1 MEILSKTQKQLL
13 TQERDL
19 LNRLQLSLTEYD
31 VKAEDLAAL
40 TESIRQL
47 DDFFLLVVVGEFN
60 AGKSAFIN
68 ALLGER
74 ILAEGVTPTTTK
86 VNILRFGEEKKKSSL
101 SENVE
106 SLTYE
111 ADFLKEISIV
121 DTPGTNAIIREHEEI
136 TSLFVPRSDL
146 ILFITSADR
155 PFTESERIFLENIR
169 SWGKKVVLV
178 INKIDILQS
187 PEALEEIQN
196 FVGENAKTTLKT
208 IPEIFPISAQQAL
221 LAKQGKPELWQE
233 SRFEALES
241 YIMTTLDQESR
252 LELKLLNPLGV
263 GKHLSSQYK
272 EFFEHRLKLLQDD
285 LVLIKD
291 VEDQL
296 IVFQKDMLE
305 SFQLRMSDIIKILL
319 EMEQRGEDFFTEY
332 IRLARILD
340 LMKKEKI
347 QKDYED
353 MVVAE
358 VPSQIEHK
366 VTAIIDW
373 LVDANLRQWQAIT
386 NHISEGRQKHKG
398 RMVGDIGTF
407 IYDRERL
414 INSIQKEATRVLK
427 SYDKTREADLIARR
441 SQNAVAATAAI
452 SAGALGLGTLVT
464 VLATT
469 MATDVTGILLAGV
482 MAALG
487 LFIIPTRRRNAKK
500 EMRAKVKMMRDQLT
514 KSLSTHF
521 NHEIERGLQEIKDT
535 IAPYTRFIRSENEKN
550 QLAHQALENYLG
562 EIINL
567 TDQIGS
573 SGKEGRVDS
582 PPSLH

>member
-1 MEILSKTQKQLL
+1 MEILSKIQKQLL

-19 LNRLQLSLTEYD
+19 LNRLRLSLAEYGA
-31 VKAEDLAAL
+31 KEEDQTAL

-68 ALLGER
+68 ALLGDK

-86 VNILRFGEEKKKSSL
+86 VNILRYGEVKEKSSL

-106 SLTYE
+106 SLTFD

-136 TSLFVPRSDL
+136 TSLFIPRSDL
-146 ILFITSADR
+146 ILFVTSADR
-155 PFTESERIFLENIR
+155 PFTESERIFLEKIR
-169 SWGKKVVLV
+169 SWGKKIVLV

-187 PEALEEIQN
+187 PEALEEIRV
-196 FVGENAKTTLKT
+196 FVAENAKITLKT
-208 IPEIFPISAQQAL
+208 TPDIFPISAQQAL
-221 LAKQGKPELWQE
+221 NAKQGKPELWKE

-252 LELKLLNPLGV
+252 LRLKLLNPLGV
-263 GKHLSSQYK
+263 GKHLSSQYA
-272 EFFEHRLKLLQDD
+272 EFFDHRLKLLQGD
-285 LVLIKD
+285 LDLIKD

-296 IVFQKDMLE
+296 IIFRKDMLE
-305 SFQLRMSDIIKILL
+305 SFRLRMSDIIKILL
-319 EMEQRGEDFFTEY
+319 ELEQRGEDFFTEY
-332 IRLARILD
+332 IRLGRILD

-347 QKDYED
+347 RKDYEE

-358 VPSQIEHK
+358 VPAQIEQK

-414 INSIQKEATRVLK
+414 INSIQKEAIRVVE
-427 SYDKTREADLIARR
+427 SYDKTWEADQIARS

-452 SAGALGLGTLVT
+452 SAGAVGLGTLVT

-469 MATDVTGILLAGV
+469 MAADVTGILLAGA

-500 EMRAKVKMMRDQLT
+500 EMRVKVKTMRDQLT
-514 KSLSTHF
+514 DSLSTHF
-521 NHEIERGLQEIKDT
+521 NQEIERSLQEIKDT

-550 QLAHQALENYLG
+550 HLANQALKNYVV

-567 TDQIGS
+567 TDQIES
-573 SGKEGRVDS
+573 SNK
-582 PPSLH
+582 

>member
-13 TQERDL
+13 SQERDL
-19 LNRLQLSLTEYD
+19 LNRLRLSLAEYR
-31 VKAEDLAAL
+31 VKEEDQTAL

-68 ALLGER
+68 ALLGEKF
-74 ILAEGVTPTTTK
+74 LAEGVTPTTTK
-86 VNILRFGEEKKKSSL
+86 VNILRYGEEKEKSIL
-101 SENVE
+101 SENIE
-106 SLTYE
+106 SLTFD

-146 ILFITSADR
+146 ILFVTSADR
-155 PFTESERIFLENIR
+155 PFTESERIFLEKIR
-169 SWGKKVVLV
+169 SWGKKIVLV

-187 PEALEEIQN
+187 PEALEEIRV
-196 FVGENAKTTLKT
+196 FVAENAKTTLKT
-208 IPEIFPISAQQAL
+208 TPDIFPISAQQAL
-221 LAKQGKPELWQE
+221 NAKQGKPELWKE

-241 YIMTTLDQESR
+241 YIITTLDQESR
-252 LELKLLNPLGV
+252 LQLKLLNPLGV
-263 GKHLSSQYK
+263 GKHLSSQYA
-272 EFFEHRLKLLQDD
+272 EFFDHRLKLLQGD
-285 LVLIKD
+285 LDLIKD

-296 IVFQKDMLE
+296 IVFRKDMLE
-305 SFQLRMSDIIKILL
+305 SFRLRMSDIIKILL
-319 EMEQRGEDFFTEY
+319 ELEQRGEDFFTEY
-332 IRLARILD
+332 IRLGRIFD

-347 QKDYED
+347 RKDYEE
-353 MVVAE
+353 MVVAD
-358 VPSQIEHK
+358 VPAQIEQK

-414 INSIQKEATRVLK
+414 INSIQKEANRVVE
-427 SYDKTREADLIARR
+427 SYDKTREADQIARS

-452 SAGALGLGTLVT
+452 SAGAVGLGTLVT
-464 VLATT
+464 ILATT
-469 MATDVTGILLAGV
+469 MAADVTGILLAGA

-500 EMRAKVKMMRDQLT
+500 DMRVKVKAMRDQLT
-514 KSLSTHF
+514 NSLSTHF
-521 NHEIERGLQEIKDT
+521 NQEIERSLQEIKDT

-550 QLAHQALENYLG
+550 RLANQALKNYIR

-567 TDQIGS
+567 TDQIES
-573 SGKEGRVDS
+573 SEK
-582 PPSLH
+582 

>member
-1 MEILSKTQKQLL
+1 MEILSKLQKQLL

-31 VKAEDLAAL
+31 VKAEDLTAL

-106 SLTYE
+106 SLTYQ

-146 ILFITSADR
+146 ILFVTSADR

-187 PEALEEIQN
+187 AEALEEIQN
-196 FVGENAKTTLKT
+196 FVAENAKITLKT

-263 GKHLSSQYK
+263 GKHLSNQYK

-296 IVFQKDMLE
+296 IVFRKDMLE

-358 VPSQIEHK
+358 VPTQIEHK

-414 INSIQKEATRVLK
+414 INSIQNDATRVLK
-427 SYDKTREADLIARR
+427 SYDKTREADQIARR

-452 SAGALGLGTLVT
+452 SAGAVGLGTLVT

-469 MATDVTGILLAGV
+469 MATDVTGILLAGA

-573 SGKEGRVDS
+573 SGK
-582 PPSLH
+582 

>member
-1 MEILSKTQKQLL
+1 MEILSKIQKQLL
-13 TQERDL
+13 SKERDL
-19 LNRLQLSLTEYD
+19 LNRLRLSLAEYGA
-31 VKAEDLAAL
+31 KEEDQTAL

-68 ALLGER
+68 ALLGDK

-86 VNILRFGEEKKKSSL
+86 VNILRYGEVKEKSSL

-106 SLTYE
+106 SLTFD

-136 TSLFVPRSDL
+136 TSLFIPRSDL
-146 ILFITSADR
+146 ILFVTSADR
-155 PFTESERIFLENIR
+155 PFTESERIFLEKIQ
-169 SWGKKVVLV
+169 SWGKKIVLV

-187 PEALEEIQN
+187 PEALEEIRV
-196 FVGENAKTTLKT
+196 FVAENAKITLKT
-208 IPEIFPISAQQAL
+208 TADIFPISAQQAL
-221 LAKQGKPELWQE
+221 NAKQGKPELWKE

-241 YIMTTLDQESR
+241 YIMTTLDEESR
-252 LELKLLNPLGV
+252 LRLKLLNPLGV
-263 GKHLSSQYK
+263 GKHLSSQYA
-272 EFFEHRLKLLQDD
+272 EFFDHRLKLLKGD
-285 LVLIKD
+285 LDLIKD

-296 IVFQKDMLE
+296 IIFRKDMLE
-305 SFQLRMSDIIKILL
+305 SFRLRMSDIIKILL
-319 EMEQRGEDFFTEY
+319 ELEQRGEDFFTEY
-332 IRLARILD
+332 IRLSRILD

-347 QKDYED
+347 RKDYEEI
-353 MVVAE
+353 VVAE
-358 VPSQIEHK
+358 VPAQIEQK

-386 NHISEGRQKHKG
+386 NHISEGWQKHKG

-414 INSIQKEATRVLK
+414 INSIQKEANRVVE
-427 SYDKTREADLIARR
+427 SYDKTREADQIARS

-452 SAGALGLGTLVT
+452 SAGAVGLGTLVT

-469 MATDVTGILLAGV
+469 MAADVTGILLAGA

-500 EMRAKVKMMRDQLT
+500 EMRVKVKTMRDQLT
-514 KSLSTHF
+514 DSLSTHF
-521 NHEIERGLQEIKDT
+521 NQEIERSLQEIIDT

-550 QLAHQALENYLG
+550 RLADQALKNYVV

-567 TDQIGS
+567 TDQIES
-573 SGKEGRVDS
+573 SEK
-582 PPSLH
+582 

>member
-1 MEILSKTQKQLL
+1 MEILSKLQKQLL

-31 VKAEDLAAL
+31 VKAEDLTAL

-101 SENVE
+101 SENIE
-106 SLTYE
+106 SLTYQ

-146 ILFITSADR
+146 ILFVTSADR

-196 FVGENAKTTLKT
+196 FVAENAKTTLKT

-263 GKHLSSQYK
+263 GKHLSNQYK

-296 IVFQKDMLE
+296 IVFRKDMLE

-319 EMEQRGEDFFTEY
+319 EMEQRGEDFFNEY

-358 VPSQIEHK
+358 VPTQIEHK

-373 LVDANLRQWQAIT
+373 FVDANLRQWQAII

-407 IYDRERL
+407 VYDRERL
-414 INSIQKEATRVLK
+414 INSIQNDAIRVLK
-427 SYDKTREADLIARR
+427 SYDKTREADQIARR

-452 SAGALGLGTLVT
+452 SAGAVGLGTLVT

-469 MATDVTGILLAGV
+469 MATDVTGILLAGA

-573 SGKEGRVDS
+573 SGK
-582 PPSLH
+582 

>member
-1 MEILSKTQKQLL
+1 MEILSKIQKQLL

-19 LNRLQLSLTEYD
+19 LNRLRLSLAEYGA
-31 VKAEDLAAL
+31 KEEDQTAL

-68 ALLGER
+68 ALLGDK

-86 VNILRFGEEKKKSSL
+86 VNILRYGEVKEKSSL

-106 SLTYE
+106 SLTFD

-136 TSLFVPRSDL
+136 TSLFIPRSDL
-146 ILFITSADR
+146 ILFVTSADR
-155 PFTESERIFLENIR
+155 PFTESERIFLEKIR
-169 SWGKKVVLV
+169 SWGKKIVLV

-187 PEALEEIQN
+187 PEALEEIRV
-196 FVGENAKTTLKT
+196 FVAENAKITLKT
-208 IPEIFPISAQQAL
+208 TPDIFPISAQQAL
-221 LAKQGKPELWQE
+221 NAKQGKPELWKE

-241 YIMTTLDQESR
+241 YIMTTLDEESR
-252 LELKLLNPLGV
+252 LRLKLLNPLGV
-263 GKHLSSQYK
+263 GKHLSSQYA
-272 EFFEHRLKLLQDD
+272 EFFAHRLKLLQGD
-285 LVLIKD
+285 LDLIKD

-296 IVFQKDMLE
+296 IIFRKDMLE
-305 SFQLRMSDIIKILL
+305 SFRLRMSDIIKILL
-319 EMEQRGEDFFTEY
+319 ELEQRGEDFFTEY
-332 IRLARILD
+332 IRLGRILD

-347 QKDYED
+347 RKDYEE

-358 VPSQIEHK
+358 VPAQIEQK

-414 INSIQKEATRVLK
+414 INSIQKEAIRVVE
-427 SYDKTREADLIARR
+427 SYDKTWEADQIARS

-452 SAGALGLGTLVT
+452 SAGAVGLGTLVT

-469 MATDVTGILLAGV
+469 MAADVTGILLAGA
-482 MAALG
+482 MAVLG

-500 EMRAKVKMMRDQLT
+500 EMRVKVKTMRDQLT
-514 KSLSTHF
+514 DSLSTHF
-521 NHEIERGLQEIKDT
+521 NQEIERSLQEIKDT

-550 QLAHQALENYLG
+550 HLANQALKNYVV

-567 TDQIGS
+567 TDQIES
-573 SGKEGRVDS
+573 SNK
-582 PPSLH
+582 

>member
-1 MEILSKTQKQLL
+1 MEILSKIQKQLL

-19 LNRLQLSLTEYD
+19 LNRLRLSLAEYD

-68 ALLGER
+68 ALLGEK

-86 VNILRFGEEKKKSSL
+86 VNILRFGKEKKKSSL

-121 DTPGTNAIIREHEEI
+121 DTPGTNAIIRKHEEI

-146 ILFITSADR
+146 ILFVTSADR
-155 PFTESERIFLENIR
+155 PYTESERIFLENIR

-196 FVGENAKTTLKT
+196 FVAENAKTTLKT

-221 LAKQGKPELWQE
+221 MAKQGKPELWQE

-291 VEDQL
+291 VDDQL
-296 IVFQKDMLE
+296 IVFRKDMLE

-319 EMEQRGEDFFTEY
+319 EMEQRGEDFFNEY

-353 MVVAE
+353 MVVGE
-358 VPSQIEHK
+358 VPSQIEQK

-407 IYDRERL
+407 VYDRERL

-427 SYDKTREADLIARR
+427 SYDKTREADQIARR

-452 SAGALGLGTLVT
+452 SAGAVGLGTLVT

-469 MATDVTGILLAGV
+469 MATDVTGILLAGA

-521 NHEIERGLQEIKDT
+521 NHEIERGLQDIKDT

-550 QLAHQALENYLG
+550 QLAYQALENYLG

-573 SGKEGRVDS
+573 SGN
-582 PPSLH
+582 

>member
-1 MEILSKTQKQLL
+1 MEILSKIQKQLL

-19 LNRLQLSLTEYD
+19 LNRLRLSLAEYGA
-31 VKAEDLAAL
+31 KEEDQTAL
-40 TESIRQL
+40 MESIRQL

-68 ALLGER
+68 ALLGDK

-86 VNILRFGEEKKKSSL
+86 VNILRYGEVKEKSSL

-106 SLTYE
+106 SLTFD

-136 TSLFVPRSDL
+136 TSLFIPRSDL
-146 ILFITSADR
+146 ILFVTSADR
-155 PFTESERIFLENIR
+155 PFTESERIFLEKIR
-169 SWGKKVVLV
+169 SWGKKIVLV

-187 PEALEEIQN
+187 PEALEEIRV
-196 FVGENAKTTLKT
+196 FVAENAKITLKT
-208 IPEIFPISAQQAL
+208 TPDIFPISAQQAL
-221 LAKQGKPELWQE
+221 NAKQGKPELWKE

-252 LELKLLNPLGV
+252 LRLKLLNPLGV
-263 GKHLSSQYK
+263 GKHLSSQYA
-272 EFFEHRLKLLQDD
+272 EFFDHRLKLLQGD
-285 LVLIKD
+285 LDLIKD

-296 IVFQKDMLE
+296 IIFRKDMLE
-305 SFQLRMSDIIKILL
+305 SFRLRMSDIIKILL
-319 EMEQRGEDFFTEY
+319 ELEQRGEDFFTEY
-332 IRLARILD
+332 IRLGRILD

-347 QKDYED
+347 RKDYEE

-358 VPSQIEHK
+358 VPAQIEQK

-414 INSIQKEATRVLK
+414 INSIQKEAIRVVE
-427 SYDKTREADLIARR
+427 SYDKTWEADQIARS

-452 SAGALGLGTLVT
+452 SAGAVGLGTLVT

-469 MATDVTGILLAGV
+469 MAADVTGILLAGA

-500 EMRAKVKMMRDQLT
+500 EMRVKIKTMRDQLT
-514 KSLSTHF
+514 DSLSTHF
-521 NHEIERGLQEIKDT
+521 NQEIERSLQEIKDT

-550 QLAHQALENYLG
+550 HLANQALKNYVV

-567 TDQIGS
+567 TDQIES
-573 SGKEGRVDS
+573 SNK
-582 PPSLH
+582 

>member
-1 MEILSKTQKQLL
+1 MEILSKIQKQLL

-19 LNRLQLSLTEYD
+19 LNRLRLSLAEYGA
-31 VKAEDLAAL
+31 KEEDQTAL

-68 ALLGER
+68 ALLGDK

-86 VNILRFGEEKKKSSL
+86 VNILRYGEVKEKSSL

-106 SLTYE
+106 SLTFD

-136 TSLFVPRSDL
+136 TSLFIPRSDL
-146 ILFITSADR
+146 ILFVTSADR
-155 PFTESERIFLENIR
+155 PFTESERIFLEKIR
-169 SWGKKVVLV
+169 SWGKKIVLV

-187 PEALEEIQN
+187 PEALEEIRV
-196 FVGENAKTTLKT
+196 FVAENAKITLKT
-208 IPEIFPISAQQAL
+208 TPDIFPISAQQAL
-221 LAKQGKPELWQE
+221 NAKQGKPELWKE

-241 YIMTTLDQESR
+241 YIMTTLDEESR
-252 LELKLLNPLGV
+252 LRLKLLNPLGV
-263 GKHLSSQYK
+263 GKHLSSQYA
-272 EFFEHRLKLLQDD
+272 EFFDHRLKLLQGD
-285 LVLIKD
+285 LDLIKD

-296 IVFQKDMLE
+296 IIFRKDMLE
-305 SFQLRMSDIIKILL
+305 SFRLRMSDIIKILL
-319 EMEQRGEDFFTEY
+319 ELEQRGEDFFTEY
-332 IRLARILD
+332 IRLGRILD

-347 QKDYED
+347 RKDYEE

-358 VPSQIEHK
+358 VPAQIEQK

-414 INSIQKEATRVLK
+414 INSIQKEAIRVVE
-427 SYDKTREADLIARR
+427 SYDKTWEADQIARS

-452 SAGALGLGTLVT
+452 SAGAVGLGTLVT

-469 MATDVTGILLAGV
+469 MAADVTGILLAGA

-500 EMRAKVKMMRDQLT
+500 EMRVKVKTMRDQLT
-514 KSLSTHF
+514 DSLSTHF
-521 NHEIERGLQEIKDT
+521 NQEIERSLQEIKDT

-550 QLAHQALENYLG
+550 HLANQALKNYVV

-567 TDQIGS
+567 TDQIES
-573 SGKEGRVDS
+573 SNK
-582 PPSLH
+582 

>member
-1 MEILSKTQKQLL
+1 MEILSKIQKQLL
-13 TQERDL
+13 SKERDL
-19 LNRLQLSLTEYD
+19 LNRLRLSLAEYGA
-31 VKAEDLAAL
+31 KEEDQTAL

-68 ALLGER
+68 ALLGDK

-86 VNILRFGEEKKKSSL
+86 VNILRYGEVKEKSSL

-106 SLTYE
+106 SLTFD

-136 TSLFVPRSDL
+136 TSLFIPRSDL
-146 ILFITSADR
+146 ILFVTSADR
-155 PFTESERIFLENIR
+155 PFTESERIFLEKIR
-169 SWGKKVVLV
+169 SWGKKIVLV

-187 PEALEEIQN
+187 PEALEEILV
-196 FVGENAKTTLKT
+196 FVAENAKITLKT
-208 IPEIFPISAQQAL
+208 TPDIFPISAQQAL
-221 LAKQGKPELWQE
+221 NAKQGKPELWKE

-241 YIMTTLDQESR
+241 YIITTLDQESR
-252 LELKLLNPLGV
+252 LQLKLLNPLGV
-263 GKHLSSQYK
+263 GKHLSSQYA
-272 EFFEHRLKLLQDD
+272 EFFDHRLKLLQGD
-285 LVLIKD
+285 LDLIKD

-296 IVFQKDMLE
+296 IIFRKDILE
-305 SFQLRMSDIIKILL
+305 SFRLRMSDIIKILL
-319 EMEQRGEDFFTEY
+319 ELEQRGEDFFTEY
-332 IRLARILD
+332 IRLGRILD

-347 QKDYED
+347 RKDYEEI
-353 MVVAE
+353 VVAE
-358 VPSQIEHK
+358 VPAQIEQK

-414 INSIQKEATRVLK
+414 VNSIQKEANRVVE
-427 SYDKTREADLIARR
+427 SYDKTREADQIARS

-452 SAGALGLGTLVT
+452 SAGAIGLGTLVT

-469 MATDVTGILLAGV
+469 MAADVTGILLAGA

-500 EMRAKVKMMRDQLT
+500 EMRVKVKTMRDQLT
-514 KSLSTHF
+514 DSLSTHF
-521 NHEIERGLQEIKDT
+521 NQEIERSLQEIIDT

-550 QLAHQALENYLG
+550 HLANQALKNYVV

-567 TDQIGS
+567 TDQIES
-573 SGKEGRVDS
+573 SEK
-582 PPSLH
+582 

>member
-1 MEILSKTQKQLL
+1 MEILSKKQKQLL

-74 ILAEGVTPTTTK
+74 YLAEGVTPTTTK
-86 VNILRFGEEKKKSSL
+86 VNILRFGEEKRKSSL

-169 SWGKKVVLV
+169 AWGKKVVLV

-196 FVGENAKTTLKT
+196 FVAENAKTTLKT
-208 IPEIFPISAQQAL
+208 IPQIFPISAQQAL

-233 SRFEALES
+233 SKFEALES

-263 GKHLSSQYK
+263 GKHLSNQYK
-272 EFFEHRLKLLQDD
+272 EFFEHRLKLLLDD

-291 VEDQL
+291 VEDQM

-358 VPSQIEHK
+358 VPSQIEQK

-414 INSIQKEATRVLK
+414 INSIQKEANQVLK
-427 SYDKTREADLIARR
+427 SYDKTREADQIARR

-452 SAGALGLGTLVT
+452 SAGAVGLGTLVT

-469 MATDVTGILLAGV
+469 MATDVTGILLAGA

-500 EMRAKVKMMRDQLT
+500 EMRAKVRMMRDQLT

-521 NHEIERGLQEIKDT
+521 NHEIERGLQEINDA

-550 QLAHQALENYLG
+550 QLAHQALENFLS
-562 EIINL
+562 EIIYL

-573 SGKEGRVDS
+573 SGK
-582 PPSLH
+582 

>member
-1 MEILSKTQKQLL
+1 
-13 TQERDL
+13 
-19 LNRLQLSLTEYD
+19 
-31 VKAEDLAAL
+31 
-40 TESIRQL
+40 
-47 DDFFLLVVVGEFN
+47 
-60 AGKSAFIN
+60 
-68 ALLGER
+68 
-74 ILAEGVTPTTTK
+74 
-86 VNILRFGEEKKKSSL
+86 
-101 SENVE
+101 
-106 SLTYE
+106 
-111 ADFLKEISIV
+111 
-121 DTPGTNAIIREHEEI
+121 
-136 TSLFVPRSDL
+136 
-146 ILFITSADR
+146 
-155 PFTESERIFLENIR
+155 
-169 SWGKKVVLV
+169 
-178 INKIDILQS
+178 
-187 PEALEEIQN
+187 
-196 FVGENAKTTLKT
+196 
-208 IPEIFPISAQQAL
+208 
-221 LAKQGKPELWQE
+221 
-233 SRFEALES
+233 
-241 YIMTTLDQESR
+241 
-252 LELKLLNPLGV
+252 
-263 GKHLSSQYK
+263 
-272 EFFEHRLKLLQDD
+272 
-285 LVLIKD
+285 

-296 IVFQKDMLE
+296 VVFQKDMLE

-358 VPSQIEHK
+358 VPSQIEQK

-373 LVDANLRQWQAIT
+373 LVDANFRQWQAIT

-427 SYDKTREADLIARR
+427 SYDKSREADQIARR

-452 SAGALGLGTLVT
+452 SAGAVGLGTLVT

-550 QLAHQALENYLG
+550 QLAHQTLENYLG

-573 SGKEGRVDS
+573 SG
-582 PPSLH
+582 

>member
-106 SLTYE
+106 SLSYK

-146 ILFITSADR
+146 ILFVTSADR

-196 FVGENAKTTLKT
+196 FVGENAKITLKT

-358 VPSQIEHK
+358 VPSQIEQK

-427 SYDKTREADLIARR
+427 SYDKTREANLIARR

-469 MATDVTGILLAGV
+469 MATDVTGILLAGA

-573 SGKEGRVDS
+573 SGK
-582 PPSLH
+582 

>member
-1 MEILSKTQKQLL
+1 MEILSKIQKQLL
-13 TQERDL
+13 SKERDL
-19 LNRLQLSLTEYD
+19 LNRLRLSLAEYGA
-31 VKAEDLAAL
+31 KEEDQTAL

-68 ALLGER
+68 ALLGDK

-86 VNILRFGEEKKKSSL
+86 VNILRYGEVKEKSSL

-106 SLTYE
+106 SLTFD

-136 TSLFVPRSDL
+136 TSLFIPRSDL
-146 ILFITSADR
+146 ILFVTSADR

-169 SWGKKVVLV
+169 SWGKKIVLV

-187 PEALEEIQN
+187 PEALEEIRV
-196 FVGENAKTTLKT
+196 FVAENAKITLKT
-208 IPEIFPISAQQAL
+208 TPDIFPISAQQAL
-221 LAKQGKPELWQE
+221 NAKQGKPELWKE

-241 YIMTTLDQESR
+241 YIITTLDQESR
-252 LELKLLNPLGV
+252 LQLKLLNPLGV
-263 GKHLSSQYK
+263 GKHLSSQYA
-272 EFFEHRLKLLQDD
+272 EFFDHRLKLLQGD
-285 LVLIKD
+285 LDLIKD
-291 VEDQL
+291 VEEQL
-296 IVFQKDMLE
+296 IIFRKDMLE
-305 SFQLRMSDIIKILL
+305 SFRLRMSDIIKILL
-319 EMEQRGEDFFTEY
+319 ELEQRGEDFFTEY
-332 IRLARILD
+332 IRLGRILD

-347 QKDYED
+347 RKDYEE

-358 VPSQIEHK
+358 VPAQIEQK

-414 INSIQKEATRVLK
+414 INSIQKEATRVVE
-427 SYDKTREADLIARR
+427 SYDKTREADQIAR
-441 SQNAVAATAAI
+441 SAQNAVAATAAI
-452 SAGALGLGTLVT
+452 SAGAVGLGTLVT

-469 MATDVTGILLAGV
+469 MAADVTGILLAGA

-500 EMRAKVKMMRDQLT
+500 EMRVKVKTMRDQLT
-514 KSLSTHF
+514 DSLSTHF
-521 NHEIERGLQEIKDT
+521 NQEIERSLQEIKDT

-550 QLAHQALENYLG
+550 HLANQALKNYYG

-567 TDQIGS
+567 TDQIES
-573 SGKEGRVDS
+573 SEK
-582 PPSLH
+582 

>member
-1 MEILSKTQKQLL
+1 MEILSKLQKQLL

-31 VKAEDLAAL
+31 VKAEDLTAL

-106 SLTYE
+106 SLTYQ

-146 ILFITSADR
+146 ILFVTSADR

-178 INKIDILQS
+178 INK
-187 PEALEEIQN
+187 
-196 FVGENAKTTLKT
+196 
-208 IPEIFPISAQQAL
+208 EIFPISAQQAL

-263 GKHLSSQYK
+263 GKHLSNQYK

-296 IVFQKDMLE
+296 IVFRKDMLE

-358 VPSQIEHK
+358 VPTQIEHK

-414 INSIQKEATRVLK
+414 INSIQNDAARVLK
-427 SYDKTREADLIARR
+427 SYDKTREADQIARR

-452 SAGALGLGTLVT
+452 SAGAVGLGTLVT

-469 MATDVTGILLAGV
+469 MATDVTGILLAGA

-535 IAPYTRFIRSENEKN
+535 IPPYTRFIRSENEKN

-573 SGKEGRVDS
+573 SVK
-582 PPSLH
+582 

>member
-1 MEILSKTQKQLL
+1 MEILSKLQKQLL

-31 VKAEDLAAL
+31 VKAEDLTAL

-106 SLTYE
+106 SLTYQ

-187 PEALEEIQN
+187 AEALEEIQN
-196 FVGENAKTTLKT
+196 FVAENAKKTLKT
-208 IPEIFPISAQQAL
+208 IPEIFPISARQAL

-263 GKHLSSQYK
+263 GKHLSNQYK

-296 IVFQKDMLE
+296 IVFRKDMLE

-319 EMEQRGEDFFTEY
+319 EMEQRGEDFFNEY

-358 VPSQIEHK
+358 VPTQIEHK

-373 LVDANLRQWQAIT
+373 LIDANLRQWQAIT

-407 IYDRERL
+407 VYDRERL
-414 INSIQKEATRVLK
+414 INSIQNDATRVLK
-427 SYDKTREADLIARR
+427 SYDKTREADQIARR

-452 SAGALGLGTLVT
+452 SAGAVGLGTLVT

-469 MATDVTGILLAGV
+469 MATDVTGILLAGA

-550 QLAHQALENYLG
+550 QLAHQALENYLS

-573 SGKEGRVDS
+573 SGK
-582 PPSLH
+582 